1 MALVSHPGRPTFYGP
16 HNTEI
21 SGERPFRPWLVRCND
36 EMDSSCDSVGIM
48 CQSRCWLRAKGG
60 AHHVERY
67 SHAVD
72 VAKAVFEIAISNRP
86 GHVVRRERLPRGQF
100 VAFMAQ
106 QPPAIVGME
115 ACGSAHHWARKIQ
128 ALGHR
133 VVLLP
138 PHHVRPYI
146 RRNKT
151 DRTDTK
157 GILEASRSDEIH
169 PVPVKTVAQQVL
181 TSLHRLRSGWMTER
195 TARLN
200 ALRGLLRELGV
211 FIPVGAR
218 QVVPAAWALIED
230 ADADLPEALRPIFA
244 EACLEIREIETRIK
258 QVERQLEAI
267 AEQLPAVEHLRTI
280 PGIGLLIATALVAF
294 IGDIR
299 RFPSGRHFAS
309 YLGLTPR
316 EYSSGLKRHLGRISK
331 RGDGYLRTL
340 LIHGARSVL
349 VHARHQQ
356 PDRLREWA
364 HKLAQT
370 HVHNK
375 AAVAVANKLARIV
388 WAVWRYERP
397 FALMAKAA

>member
-1 MALVSHPGRPTFYGP
+1 
-16 HNTEI
+16 
-21 SGERPFRPWLVRCND
+21 
-36 EMDSSCDSVGIM
+36 
-48 CQSRCWLRAKGG
+48 
-60 AHHVERY
+60 
-67 SHAVD
+67 
-72 VAKAVFEIAISNRP
+72 VAKAVFEIAISDRP
-86 GHVVRRERLPRGQF
+86 GHVSRRERLTRAQLLP
-100 VAFMAQ
+100 FMAL
-106 QPPAIVGME
+106 QPAATVVME
-115 ACGSAHHWARKIQ
+115 ACGSAHYWAREIQ
-128 ALGHR
+128 RVGHC

-151 DRTDTK
+151 DRTDAK
-157 GILEASRSDEIH
+157 GILEASRNDDIR
-169 PVPVKTVAQQVL
+169 PVPVKTMNQQVL
-181 TSLHRLRSGWMTER
+181 TALHRLRSGWMLER

-211 FIPVGAR
+211 FIPVGSR
-218 QVVPAAWALIED
+218 EVVPAAWALIED
-230 ADADLPEALRPIFA
+230 ADSNIPEALRPIFA
-244 EACLEIREIETRIK
+244 EACREIRDIEARVK
-258 QVERQLEAI
+258 LVERQLDSI
-267 AEQLPAVEHLRTI
+267 AEQLPAVEHLQTI
-280 PGIGLLIATALVAF
+280 PGVGLLTSTALVGF

-299 RFPSGRHFAS
+299 RFPTGRHFAS

-316 EYSSGLKRHLGRISK
+316 EYSSGLKRNLGRISK

-349 VHARHQQ
+349 VHARKQQ

-364 HKLAQT
+364 NQLAKT

-388 WAVWRYERP
+388 WAVWKHERP

>member
-1 MALVSHPGRPTFYGP
+1 MS
-16 HNTEI
+16 
-21 SGERPFRPWLVRCND
+21 ND
-36 EMDSSCDSVGIM
+36 TRI
-48 CQSRCWLRAKGG
+48 
-60 AHHVERY
+60 
-67 SHAVD
+67 AVD
-72 VAKAVFEIAISNRP
+72 VAKAVFEIAVSDRP
-86 GHVVRRERLPRGQF
+86 GHVVRRERLPRSQF
-100 VAFMAQ
+100 LAFMAQ
-106 QPPAIVGME
+106 QPPATVVME
-115 ACGSAHHWARKIQ
+115 ACGSSHHWARKIQ

-133 VVLLP
+133 VALLP

-157 GILEASRSDEIH
+157 GILEASRNEEIR

-200 ALRGLLRELGV
+200 AIRGLLRELGV
-211 FIPVGAR
+211 FIPMGAR
-218 QVVPAAWALIED
+218 EVVPAAWSLIED
-230 ADADLPEALRPIFA
+230 ADSDLPEALRPIFA
-244 EACLEIREIETRIK
+244 EACREILEIEARIK

-267 AEQLPAVEHLRTI
+267 AEQLPAVTHLRTI

-349 VHARHQQ
+349 VHARRQR
-356 PDRLREWA
+356 PDRLRQWA
-364 HKLAQT
+364 HKIAQT

-388 WAVWRYERP
+388 WAVWRHERP
-397 FALMAKAA
+397 FEPMTKAA

>member
-1 MALVSHPGRPTFYGP
+1 MSLQPAAT
-16 HNTEI
+16 
-21 SGERPFRPWLVRCND
+21 
-36 EMDSSCDSVGIM
+36 
-48 CQSRCWLRAKGG
+48 
-60 AHHVERY
+60 
-67 SHAVD
+67 
-72 VAKAVFEIAISNRP
+72 VF
-86 GHVVRRERLPRGQF
+86 
-100 VAFMAQ
+100 
-106 QPPAIVGME
+106 ME
-115 ACGSAHHWARKIQ
+115 ACGSAHYWAREIQ
-128 ALGHR
+128 KLGHR

-151 DRTDTK
+151 DRTDAK
-157 GILEASRSDEIH
+157 GILEASRNDDIR
-169 PVPVKTVAQQVL
+169 PVPVKTVNQQVL
-181 TSLHRLRSGWMTER
+181 TSLHRLRAGWMLER

-211 FIPVGAR
+211 FIPVGSR
-218 QVVPAAWALIED
+218 EVVPAAWALIED
-230 ADADLPEALRPIFA
+230 ADSNLPEALRPIFA
-244 EACLEIREIETRIK
+244 EAGREIRELEARVRL
-258 QVERQLEAI
+258 VERQLESLAD
-267 AEQLPAVEHLRTI
+267 QLPAVERLQTI
-280 PGIGLLIATALVAF
+280 PGVGLLTSTALVGF

-299 RFPSGRHFAS
+299 RFPTGRHFAS

-316 EYSSGLKRHLGRISK
+316 EYSSGLKRNLGRISK

-349 VHARHQQ
+349 VHARKQQ

-364 HKLAQT
+364 NALAKT

-388 WAVWRYERP
+388 WAVWKGERP